1 MMTVPGLAA
10 RHRALVRQLGF
21 RILANDAHAA
31 PSRRD
36 SASSWISAAM
46 MPAGNS

>member
-31 PSRRD
+31 PSRREFREFMD
-36 SASSWISAAM
+36 FGGDD
-46 MPAGNS
+46 AGRK